1 MFNYRNLLC
10 VSFLLL
16 ALTAWA
22 QPNGTGNYYQD
33 ANGKKGK
40 SLKTALFGI
49 IKSPNVVSYKGLWD
63 AYKKTDLRSDG
74 KIWDMYSDITNF
86 DPDKG
91 HAGNYSKEGDMY
103 NREHSFPK
111 SWFNDAKPMYSDIV
125 HVVPADGYV
134 NNRRSNLPYGETDGT

>member
-1 MFNYRNLLC
+1 M
-10 VSFLLL
+10 LL

-49 IKSPNVVSYKGLWD
+49 IKNPDVVSYDGLWS
-63 AYKKTDLRSDG
+63 AYLKTDLRSDG

-86 DPDKG
+86 DPVKG
-91 HAGNYSKEGDMY
+91 HAANYKKKAIRSTENTRFLRAGLTMLSLCIQILY
-103 NREHSFPK
+103 M
-111 SWFNDAKPMYSDIV
+111 WFLRMAM
-125 HVVPADGYV
+125 
-134 NNRRSNLPYGETDGT
+134 

>member
-63 AYKKTDLRSDG
+63 AYKKTDLRWQDL
-74 KIWDMYSDITNF
+74 
-86 DPDKG
+86 G
-91 HAGNYSKEGDMY
+91 HVFRHYQLRPRQRSCWQLLE
-103 NREHSFPK
+103 RRR
-111 SWFNDAKPMYSDIV
+111 
-125 HVVPADGYV
+125 HVQ
-134 NNRRSNLPYGETDGT
+134 S

>member
-1 MFNYRNLLC
+1 MINYRNLLSF
-10 VSFLLL
+10 SFLLL

-91 HAGNYSKEGDMY
+91 HAGRTVSG
-103 NREHSFPK
+103 P
-111 SWFNDAKPMYSDIV
+111 P
-125 HVVPADGYV
+125 
-134 NNRRSNLPYGETDGT
+134 